1 MSGRRSESRENGSV
15 GPPRSLSGAT
25 SDTAQLCETGTCAPA
40 DPSRRR
46 FFKLS
51 GVALSALAASS
62 ATASEEREGLDDD
75 RIGVLVDLTLCLG
88 CRRCEW
94 ACNEANNQPS
104 RPLQSFDDTS
114 IMQERRQPQPV
125 QLTVVNRAPPQGE
138 GGKPLF
144 FKVQCMHC
152 EKPACV
158 SACLVGAMHKHPDG
172 PVTYDASKCI
182 GCRYCMVA
190 CPHQLLAY
198 EYDDPLTPRVRKC
211 TLCRDRTKHGGVPAC
226 VEICPVEALRYGR
239 RSDLLVMAHE
249 RIRRHPDRYVDHVYG
264 ETEAGGSSWLYLSD
278 RPFTDLGFPSLGPES
293 PAQLSEA
300 IQHGIFKGFAAPL
313 LLGGLL
319 LTLKHLTSGGSP
331 EPDPTED
338 PG

>member
-1 MSGRRSESRENGSV
+1 MFGRRGESARGVAGSSRL
-15 GPPRSLSGAT
+15 GRGAT
-25 SDTAQLCETGTCAPA
+25 ATASRQKAGVSNGPTDAG
-40 DPSRRR
+40 RRR

-51 GVALSALAASS
+51 GVALSTLAVSS
-62 ATASEEREGLDDD
+62 AAATEEREELDDD

-94 ACNEANNQPS
+94 ACNEANHQPN

-114 IMQERRQPQPV
+114 VMQKRRRPRPEQF
-125 QLTVVNRAPPQGE
+125 TVVNRAPARGE
-138 GGKPLF
+138 GGKPLY
-144 FKVQCMHC
+144 FKMQCMHC

-158 SACLVGAMHKHPDG
+158 SACLVGAMQKHADG

-211 TLCRDRTKHGGVPAC
+211 ALCRDRMQRGKVPAC
-226 VEICPVEALRYGR
+226 VEICPVEALTFGR
-239 RSDLLVMAHE
+239 RSDLLTMAHE
-249 RIRRHPDRYVDHVYG
+249 RIRRYPDRYVDHVYG

-278 RPFTDLGFPSLGPES
+278 RPFTDLGFPALGPDS
-293 PAQLSEA
+293 PAQLSET

-319 LTLKHLTSGGSP
+319 LTLKRLTDGGSA
-331 EPDPTED
+331 EPDTIERPQ
-338 PG
+338 